1 MDIQQKQWPNEENK
15 EQFSPVSVLDCPF
28 DNDDVVE
35 EEDEV
40 SSAFKH
46 KRAPVVEG
54 IVSYHL
60 SNCDSRLSKLV

>member
-1 MDIQQKQWPNEENK
+1 M
-15 EQFSPVSVLDCPF
+15 LDCPF